1 MNKLKILT
9 CMIFILVLISTI
21 SAELI
26 ITPNTKDI
34 NMRFGQTSNF
44 SLSLKNTF
52 TYKITDIDFS
62 NFTGI
67 GTFNKT
73 DLNPNETK
81 VLTFT
86 LNPISAGYK
95 QITSLVTFNYLVEL
109 PSGTRTSEVN
119 ITENGYSP
127 NYKVIRKG
135 DTIKWSNRDDITHSV
150 TGTYFDQDIPVN
162 GTFQYT
168 FNSIGEFNYQDLI
181 MFYGGTIKVI
191 NSTEPE
197 RVHDPSL
204 DKLFN
209 LNLDITLDNTTLQVN
224 NNNDNYTIDA
234 LGSQQGFLDIKNI
247 GNEVA
252 QRIIISDSL
261 NWLSYDSNSFDL
273 SKNTNNLVK
282 YTISP
287 MILSTNET
295 NKTYNI
301 QIKIKGS
308 NTEEYIK
315 NLNIFIPYNNN
326 FADPNT
332 AEGFLANYQN
342 FCRANPNYLL
352 CNNTIQ
358 QTNSSQIIIRDPTLN
373 FNMSTRDFLAV
384 TKRIQVIQDTV
395 ERDSNDRREKD
406 VIRDARLDA
415 IERNVNM
422 SLQMQIDN
430 RNDIDSKTR
439 AFWIIVFAC
448 VMCGII
454 LYISFKIRKY
464 NSNKN
469 LTEEGYIRYAS

>member
-1 MNKLKILT
+1 
-9 CMIFILVLISTI
+9 MIFTLVLISTI
-21 SAELI
+21 SADLI
-26 ITPNTKDI
+26 INPDNKEI
-34 NMRFGQTSNF
+34 NMKFNQATNF

-52 TYKITDIDFS
+52 DYKITDIE
-62 NFTGI
+62 FTNLTNI
-67 GTFNKT
+67 GSMNKI

-81 VLTFT
+81 VITIN
-86 LNPISAGYK
+86 LNPTTAGYRE
-95 QITSLVTFNYLVEL
+95 INSIVTFNYLVDL
-109 PSGTRTSEVN
+109 PTGTRTSEVN
-119 ITENGYSP
+119 ITDNGYYP

-150 TGTYFDQDIPVN
+150 TGASFDQDIPVN
-162 GTFQYT
+162 GSFQYT
-168 FNSIGEFNYQDLI
+168 FNSVGEFNYQDLI
-181 MFYGGTIKVI
+181 MFFGGTIKVI

-197 RVHDPSL
+197 KVHDPSL

-209 LNLDITLDNTTLQVN
+209 LKLDVRLDNTTLQIN
-224 NNNDNYTIDA
+224 NNNQNYTIEA
-234 LGSQQGFLDIKNI
+234 MGQQQGFLDIKNI

-252 QRIIISDSL
+252 QRVIISDSL

-273 SKNTNNLVK
+273 TKNTNNLVK

-287 MILSTNET
+287 LILSTNET

-301 QIKIKGS
+301 ELKIKGS
-308 NTEEYIK
+308 NTNEYKI

-373 FNMSTRDFLAV
+373 FNLSTRDFLAV

-395 ERDSNDRREKD
+395 ERDSNARRDKESLN
-406 VIRDARLDA
+406 DARLDA
-415 IERNVNM
+415 IERNVNQ

-430 RNDIDSKTR
+430 RNDIESKTR
-439 AFWIIVFAC
+439 AFWIIVIF
-448 VMCGII
+448 GII
-454 LYISFKIRKY
+454 VGIIIYVSIKIRKY
-464 NSNKN
+464 NSTKN
-469 LTEEGYIRYAS
+469 MTEEGYLKFS